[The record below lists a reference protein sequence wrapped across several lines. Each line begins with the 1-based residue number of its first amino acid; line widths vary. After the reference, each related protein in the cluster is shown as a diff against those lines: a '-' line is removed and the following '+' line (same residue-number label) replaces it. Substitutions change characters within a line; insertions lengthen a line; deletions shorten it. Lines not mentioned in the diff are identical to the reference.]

1 MYSAASVFWSTM
13 NTFLAS
19 AGKTPGLRHG
29 SRRSFLRL
37 RAWRN
42 SYPANGTTSHHVSQ
56 QLPQERRTTPPPAN
70 TTIIEFW
77 KLSRLSQTSSST
89 GHGRR
94 ILLLAKLSSATM
106 RLLPFLLAFTTSVL
120 AYPQI
125 SSPAAGSSIP
135 AGTITVKWTDN
146 GDAPSISQLQTYTMT
161 LFAGGNNAGVDSVST
176 PVIGLGLSKTRWSMS
191 AGG

>member
-1 MYSAASVFWSTM
+1 MRERP
-13 NTFLAS
+13 LAC
-19 AGKTPGLRHG
+19 ATAQGD
-29 SRRSFLRL
+29 RSCVCVLGATRIL
-37 RAWRN
+37 
-42 SYPANGTTSHHVSQ
+42 PTEQHLTTSPNNYHRSEEPRL
-56 QLPQERRTTPPPAN
+56 LPQTQPPSSSGN
-70 TTIIEFW
+70 S
-77 KLSRLSQTSSST
+77 SRLSQTSSNT

-146 GDAPSISQLQTYTMT
+146 GEAPSISQLQTYTMT

-176 PVIGLGLSKTRWSMS
+176 TVIGLGLSKARWSMS